1 MHPSLALNIQCAVFR
16 ILESSTFGVLSTI
29 CSVFVNF
36 ESVPRVDLALDSH
49 APPKRPIFFA
59 RFEYLQLAL
68 SSCHRV
74 TTSSD
79 GSRRCPR
86 INFHWQVVHAIMILS
101 PHLVLCLELVFR
113 SCALQRFHQPTEG
126 QDSFGFTFNV
136 NDILRSVICR
146 KYVCVFKPTSKTYLW
161 PIHPMLIS
169 HPSTHTLP
177 FDTNETL
184 SLWYAHHPRP
194 FLEVT
199 KLQLKKKLRQC
210 SSFSCFL
217 LLTSQSIVASP
228 TYHTVRVSAQLAIRI
243 QTSQFPL

>member
-1 MHPSLALNIQCAVFR
+1 MPS
-16 ILESSTFGVLSTI
+16 
-29 CSVFVNF
+29 
-36 ESVPRVDLALDSH
+36 
-49 APPKRPIFFA
+49 KRPIFFA

-101 PHLVLCLELVFR
+101 PHLVLCLELVFC
-113 SCALQRFHQPTEG
+113 SCALQRFHQPNEG

-136 NDILRSVICR
+136 HDILRSVICC

-194 FLEVT
+194 FLAVT
-199 KLQLKKKLRQC
+199 KLQLKKKTP
-210 SSFSCFL
+210 SMFFL
-217 LLTSQSIVASP
+217 LVFPDAHVTKHRCKSDVP
-228 TYHTVRVSAQLAIRI
+228 PVRVSAQLAIRI
-243 QTSQFPL
+243 QTSNSSYETMKVGARS